1 MTVYLKNWVLTDVAT
16 GEKVQAR
23 VPGDITKDL
32 YDAGKI
38 EDPYF
43 GLNHHTCYDLCRK
56 DTKYDR

>member
-38 EDPYF
+38 EDPYCNID
-43 GLNHHTCYDLCRK
+43 GKRSRK
-56 DTKYDR
+56 IRIHDKRFI